1 MDMNEFTAK
10 LEEATKKLSAED
22 RASLVKIFQSV
33 SEDITKPDFVTSGPQ
48 YVEFLKQMKECL
60 KQF

>member
-10 LEEATKKLSAED
+10 LEEATKKLSTED

-33 SEDITKPDFVTSGPQ
+33 SEDITKPDFVASGSQ
-48 YVEFLKQMKECL
+48 YVESDGVKINI
-60 KQF
+60 